1 MKICDFIRIGIVMA
15 LPLSIMSCSNDTRN
29 YLGYGVYSER
39 ESKELGGQVGILYD
53 DSLIAAHYYSRIE
66 FPDSIKSIVFPYKM
80 DDGYHFDSHGY
91 AILNLKDKEYIY
103 KEDAYFPIDT
113 IIQIDRLNY
122 ALYNDCGRQF
132 STLKLTEISDDEYTV
147 EFVPFF
153 SKSAMPVLDFIRI
166 GEAEI
171 AKPNDGYLKEML
183 DYNPSA
189 YRLFEHLLNMWGVEC
204 SPTNDLNFAR
214 AMRYFIAKEYNGNE
228 TKALAQVHSILEILG
243 CGNTQ
248 DMTFC
253 MSISRCLANMQLS
266 WEYDRMI
273 IYNPLYELE
282 YVAWH
287 NMIEAITHYMHFL
300 YVNTDGYQCK
310 QMDNEETLMN
320 IFSERQKQLRNERQ
334 ILNGN
339 TNHIIVSD
347 SLKTFA
353 SIDSLTEQYHS
364 TKYNGY
370 YHPMW
375 HEIRPAIKEWLQSR
389 DHISSSLP
397 PDKAINFR
405 MLNETIVDRLY
416 YIVKEIDYWEMR
428 PCLPN

>member
-1 MKICDFIRIGIVMA
+1 
-15 LPLSIMSCSNDTRN
+15 MS
-29 YLGYGVYSER
+29 
-39 ESKELGGQVGILYD
+39 
-53 DSLIAAHYYSRIE
+53 
-66 FPDSIKSIVFPYKM
+66 
-80 DDGYHFDSHGY
+80 
-91 AILNLKDKEYIY
+91 LK
-103 KEDAYFPIDT
+103 
-113 IIQIDRLNY
+113 
-122 ALYNDCGRQF
+122 
-132 STLKLTEISDDEYTV
+132 
-147 EFVPFF
+147 
-153 SKSAMPVLDFIRI
+153 
-166 GEAEI
+166 
-171 AKPNDGYLKEML
+171 
-183 DYNPSA
+183 
-189 YRLFEHLLNMWGVEC
+189 
-204 SPTNDLNFAR
+204 
-214 AMRYFIAKEYNGNE
+214 
-228 TKALAQVHSILEILG
+228 
-243 CGNTQ
+243 
-248 DMTFC
+248 
-253 MSISRCLANMQLS
+253 
-266 WEYDRMI
+266 
-273 IYNPLYELE
+273 